1 MIIYGWRAAHLKS
14 AQSIGEACPHCGSE
28 RSLVYHVYSKH
39 AHVFWIPLFPIG
51 KTGVAECTHCKYA
64 MKPRE
69 MQEGVRREYRALK
82 AETRTPLW
90 QFVGLGLVL
99 LLAIFMIYGI
109 TADKKAEKQ
118 YVAHPQTG
126 DLYHIVNDDG
136 QYSAAKVYQVVGDSA
151 YLYFNDYQ
159 IDKKAQVNKLD
170 KVENYGDTAY
180 PIALTRLR
188 ELYEQGDIYRVYRK
202 DP

>member
-1 MIIYGWRAAHLKS
+1 M
-14 AQSIGEACPHCGSE
+14 
-28 RSLVYHVYSKH
+28 
-39 AHVFWIPLFPIG
+39 
-51 KTGVAECTHCKYA
+51 
-64 MKPRE
+64 
-69 MQEGVRREYRALK
+69 
-82 AETRTPLW
+82 
-90 QFVGLGLVL
+90 
-99 LLAIFMIYGI
+99 
-109 TADKKAEKQ
+109 KAEKQ